1 MDGYIQTSKFLRLIF
16 LLVFFACVFFFCMH
30 STTIQTILLPFT
42 KFVFSFLGFFGVCC
56 LLCIIKVRFF
66 RSGAMID
73 FSCKYRRQSC
83 NLLVFY
89 GFWRLRFNFLILVHR
104 KTALQ
109 YEISQNMQN
118 LKSVKSKNLFTSS
131 RGHNTTKKSN

>member
-1 MDGYIQTSKFLRLIF
+1 MTYFSFSLLCVCFLFLHAFHHYSNNSFTIYKICIF
-16 LLVFFACVFFFCMH
+16 LFG
-30 STTIQTILLPFT
+30 ILWGL
-42 KFVFSFLGFFGVCC
+42 CC

-83 NLLVFY
+83 NLLVFD